1 MTAQPAA
8 PGISDTSPDKRSD
21 KVSGKTASEAAAK
34 TSAKSSAKASTPTS
48 VLKGKTPHVASE
60 SVSASLPLVSCERVE
75 FPSRRGNLLVG
86 DIHRVG
92 AGSGRWLVLCHG
104 MESTRGGT
112 KQAAIAQRFVP
123 AGFNVLRF
131 DFSFVGDSEG
141 EYEDLTV
148 SGEVDDALGALDFM
162 HEFGASECTLV
173 GSSLGG
179 LVALLAAAQA
189 SHLVTRIAVIA
200 AVADTRIFTDGLS
213 DKQVADWRAR
223 GRRRVGSGFLKPGFY
238 DDVVRIDAPR
248 VLQSL
253 AMPVLVMHGEDD
265 DVVPFAH
272 ADIIRRNVAGPCK
285 VEKFAGV
292 GHRFE
297 EPGALD
303 KLLQVLARWLTR
315 TQGK

>member
-1 MTAQPAA
+1 MGAQPLP
-8 PGISDTSPDKRSD
+8 PGDRDPH
-21 KVSGKTASEAAAK
+21 AAA
-34 TSAKSSAKASTPTS
+34 
-48 VLKGKTPHVASE
+48 
-60 SVSASLPLVSCERVE
+60 VSCERVE

-112 KQAAIAQRFVP
+112 KQTAIVERFVP
-123 AGFNVLRF
+123 AGYNVLRF

-141 EYEDLTV
+141 EYEDLTI

-179 LVALLAAAQA
+179 LVALLAAGQA
-189 SHLVTRIAVIA
+189 THLVSRVATIA
-200 AVADTRIFTDGLS
+200 AVADAAIFTAGLT
-213 DKQVADWRAR
+213 DKAVAEWRSR
-223 GRRRVGSGFLKPGFY
+223 GRRRVGSGFLKPGFL
-238 DDVVRIDAPR
+238 DDVLRIDAPKALR
-248 VLQSL
+248 SL
-253 AMPVLVMHGEDD
+253 TMPVLAMHGEVD
-265 DVVPFAH
+265 DVVPVAH

-285 VEKFAGV
+285 VERFPGV

-303 KLLQVLARWLTR
+303 RLLAVLERWLARTR
-315 TQGK
+315 GK

>member
-1 MTAQPAA
+1 MAT
-8 PGISDTSPDKRSD
+8 R
-21 KVSGKTASEAAAK
+21 VSSE
-34 TSAKSSAKASTPTS
+34 
-48 VLKGKTPHVASE
+48 
-60 SVSASLPLVSCERVE
+60 RIE

-92 AGSGRWLVLCHG
+92 AGTGRWLVLCHG
-104 MESTRGGT
+104 MESTRGGI
-112 KQAAIAQRFVP
+112 KQTAIVERFVP

-162 HEFGASECTLV
+162 HEFGASECALV

-189 SHLVTRIAVIA
+189 PHLVTRVAVIA
-200 AVADTRIFTDGLS
+200 AVADSKIFTDGLTEG
-213 DKQVADWRAR
+213 AIAEWRTR
-223 GRRRVGSGFLKPGFY
+223 GRRRVGSGFLKPTFL
-238 DDVVRIDAPR
+238 DDVLRLDAPR
-248 VLQSL
+248 ILSAL
-253 AMPVLVMHGEDD
+253 TMPVLVMHGDADE
-265 DVVPFAH
+265 VVPFEH
-272 ADIIRRNVAGPCK
+272 AEIIRRSVSGPCK
-285 VEKFAGV
+285 VERFAGV

-303 KLLQVLARWLTR
+303 KLLAVLARWLVK
-315 TQGK
+315 TQGQ

>member
-1 MTAQPAA
+1 MVAQPAA
-8 PGISDTSPDKRSD
+8 PRSPAPLAEQAAI
-21 KVSGKTASEAAAK
+21 AS
-34 TSAKSSAKASTPTS
+34 
-48 VLKGKTPHVASE
+48 
-60 SVSASLPLVSCERVE
+60 ERVE

-86 DIHRVG
+86 DIHRVS

-112 KQAAIAQRFVP
+112 KQTAIVQRFAP
-123 AGFNVLRF
+123 AGYNVLRF

-162 HEFGASECTLV
+162 AEFGASECTLV

-189 SHLVTRIAVIA
+189 AHLVSRIALMA
-200 AVADTRIFTDGLS
+200 PVADAKIFTDGLD
-213 DKQVADWRAR
+213 DKAIAEWRKR
-223 GRRRVGSGFLKPGFY
+223 GRRRVGSGYLKPGFL
-238 DDVVRIDAPR
+238 DDVLRIDAPKVMR
-248 VLQSL
+248 ALT
-253 AMPVLVMHGEDD
+253 MPVLVMHGEAD
-265 DVVPFAH
+265 DVVPIAH
-272 ADIIRRNVAGPCK
+272 ADLICRSVAGPCT
-285 VEKFAGV
+285 VERFPGV

-303 KLLQVLARWLTR
+303 RLLEVLARWLR
-315 TQGK
+315 ES